1 MKVSI
6 LLYHKFKHMEYCS
19 HNNIFLEYKLLKIKF
34 RSVVMKVNSA
44 ELAENKLLVLYV
56 IKSLRQPISKTQ
68 LNEIILENNFIN
80 YFTLQQ
86 YISELETSEFVCY
99 IEKNNKKL
107 ITITQKGENVLSIF
121 NERISPIKRDI
132 IDNYISKTIDNIK
145 KELTIHSDYT
155 IEKNNSF
162 IVDLKALED
171 EILLIDL
178 KISVPTKK
186 QASTLCAKWKE
197 NPSDI
202 YTKIVQALF
211 NEEN

>member
-1 MKVSI
+1 M
-6 LLYHKFKHMEYCS
+6 YE
-19 HNNIFLEYKLLKIKF
+19 
-34 RSVVMKVNSA
+34 NSA

-68 LNEIILENNFIN
+68 LTEIILENNFIN

-86 YISELETSEFVCY
+86 YISELETAEFVEY

-107 ITITQKGENVLSIF
+107 ITITTKGENVLSIF
-121 NERISPIKRDI
+121 NDRISPIKRDI

-162 IVDLKALED
+162 IVNLKALED
-171 EILLIDL
+171 ETLLIDL

-186 QASTLCAKWKE
+186 QATSLCNRWKE
-197 NPSDI
+197 I
-202 YTKIVQALF
+202 LQIFILK
-211 NEEN
+211 

>member
-1 MKVSI
+1 M
-6 LLYHKFKHMEYCS
+6 YE
-19 HNNIFLEYKLLKIKF
+19 
-34 RSVVMKVNSA
+34 NSA

-68 LNEIILENNFIN
+68 LTEIILENNFIN

-86 YISELETSEFVCY
+86 YISELETAEFVEY
-99 IEKNNKKL
+99 IEKNDKKL
-107 ITITQKGENVLSIF
+107 ITITTKGENVLSIF
-121 NERISPIKRDI
+121 NDRISPIKRDI

-162 IVDLKALED
+162 IVNLKALED
-171 EILLIDL
+171 ETLLIDL

-186 QASTLCAKWKE
+186 QATSLCNRWKE

-202 YTKIVQALF
+202 YTKIVQVLF
-211 NEEN
+211 SDEN

>member
-1 MKVSI
+1 M
-6 LLYHKFKHMEYCS
+6 YE
-19 HNNIFLEYKLLKIKF
+19 
-34 RSVVMKVNSA
+34 NSA

-56 IKSLRQPISKTQ
+56 IQSLKQPISKTQ
-68 LNEIILENNFIN
+68 LTEIILENNFIN

-86 YISELETSEFVCY
+86 YISELESSEFVGY
-99 IEKNNKKL
+99 VEKNNKYAL
-107 ITITQKGENVLSIF
+107 CTSEG
-121 NERISPIKRDI
+121 D
-132 IDNYISKTIDNIK
+132 SKTIDNIK

-186 QASTLCAKWKE
+186 QASNLCARWKE

-202 YTKIVQALF
+202 YTKIVQVLF

>member
-1 MKVSI
+1 M
-6 LLYHKFKHMEYCS
+6 YE
-19 HNNIFLEYKLLKIKF
+19 
-34 RSVVMKVNSA
+34 NSA

-56 IKSLRQPISKTQ
+56 IKSLRQAISKTQ
-68 LNEIILENNFIN
+68 LTEIILENNFIN

-86 YISELETSEFVCY
+86 YISELETAKFVEY
-99 IEKNNKKL
+99 IEKNDKKL
-107 ITITQKGENVLSIF
+107 ITITTKGENVLSIF
-121 NERISPIKRDI
+121 NDRISPIKRDI
-132 IDNYISKTIDNIK
+132 IDNYISKTIDTIK

-171 EILLIDL
+171 ETLLIDL

-186 QASTLCAKWKE
+186 QATSLCNRWKE

-202 YTKIVQALF
+202 YTKIVQVLF
-211 NEEN
+211 SDEN

>member
-1 MKVSI
+1 M
-6 LLYHKFKHMEYCS
+6 YE
-19 HNNIFLEYKLLKIKF
+19 
-34 RSVVMKVNSA
+34 NSA

-56 IKSLRQPISKTQ
+56 IQSLKQPISKTQ
-68 LNEIILENNFIN
+68 LTEIILENNFIN

-86 YISELETSEFVCY
+86 YISELESSEFVGY
-99 IEKNNKKL
+99 VEKNNKKL
-107 ITITQKGENVLSIF
+107 ITITKKGENVLSFF

-186 QASTLCAKWKE
+186 QASNLCAIWKE

-202 YTKIVQALF
+202 YTKIVQVLF

>member
-1 MKVSI
+1 M
-6 LLYHKFKHMEYCS
+6 YE
-19 HNNIFLEYKLLKIKF
+19 
-34 RSVVMKVNSA
+34 NSA

-56 IKSLRQPISKTQ
+56 IKSLKQPISNTQ
-68 LNEIILENNFIN
+68 LTEIILENNFIN

-86 YISELETSEFVCY
+86 YISELEYSNFVKY
-99 IEKNNKKL
+99 IEKNEKKL
-107 ITITQKGENVLSIF
+107 ISITDKGEKVLSFF
-121 NERISPIKRDI
+121 NDRIAPIKRDI

-162 IVDLKALED
+162 IVNLKALED
-171 EILLIDL
+171 ETLLIDL

-186 QASTLCAKWKE
+186 QATSLCNRWKE

-202 YTKIVQALF
+202 YTKIVQVLF
-211 NEEN
+211 SDEN

>member
-1 MKVSI
+1 M
-6 LLYHKFKHMEYCS
+6 YE
-19 HNNIFLEYKLLKIKF
+19 
-34 RSVVMKVNSA
+34 NSA

-68 LNEIILENNFIN
+68 LTEIILENNFIN

-86 YISELETSEFVCY
+86 YISELETAEFVEF
-99 IEKNNKKL
+99 IEKNDKKL
-107 ITITQKGENVLSIF
+107 ITITTKGENVLSIF
-121 NERISPIKRDI
+121 NDRISPIKRDI

-162 IVDLKALED
+162 IVNLKALED
-171 EILLIDL
+171 ETLLIDL

-186 QASTLCAKWKE
+186 QATSLCNRWKE

-202 YTKIVQALF
+202 YTKIVQVLF
-211 NEEN
+211 SDEN

>member
-1 MKVSI
+1 M
-6 LLYHKFKHMEYCS
+6 YE
-19 HNNIFLEYKLLKIKF
+19 
-34 RSVVMKVNSA
+34 NSA

-68 LNEIILENNFIN
+68 LTEIILENNFIN

-86 YISELETSEFVCY
+86 YISELETAEFVEY
-99 IEKNNKKL
+99 IEKNDKKL
-107 ITITQKGENVLSIF
+107 ITITTKGENVLSIF
-121 NERISPIKRDI
+121 NDRISPIKRDI
-132 IDNYISKTIDNIK
+132 IDNYISKTKDNIK

-162 IVDLKALED
+162 IVNLKALED
-171 EILLIDL
+171 ETLLIDL

-186 QASTLCAKWKE
+186 QATSLCNRWKE

-202 YTKIVQALF
+202 YTKIVQVLF
-211 NEEN
+211 SDEN

>member
-1 MKVSI
+1 M
-6 LLYHKFKHMEYCS
+6 YE
-19 HNNIFLEYKLLKIKF
+19 
-34 RSVVMKVNSA
+34 NSA

-56 IKSLRQPISKTQ
+56 IKSLRQAISKTQ
-68 LNEIILENNFIN
+68 LTEIILENNFIN

-86 YISELETSEFVCY
+86 YISELETSKFVEY

-107 ITITQKGENVLSIF
+107 ITITTKGENVLSIF

-171 EILLIDL
+171 ETLLIDL

-186 QASTLCAKWKE
+186 QATSLCNRWKE

-202 YTKIVQALF
+202 YTKIVQVLF
-211 NEEN
+211 SDEN

>member
-1 MKVSI
+1 M
-6 LLYHKFKHMEYCS
+6 YE
-19 HNNIFLEYKLLKIKF
+19 
-34 RSVVMKVNSA
+34 NSA

-68 LNEIILENNFIN
+68 LTEIILENNFIN

-86 YISELETSEFVCY
+86 YISELDTAEFVEY
-99 IEKNNKKL
+99 IEKNNKIL
-107 ITITQKGENVLSIF
+107 ITITSKGENVLSIF
-121 NERISPIKRDI
+121 NDRISPIKRDI

-162 IVDLKALED
+162 VVDLKALED
-171 EILLIDL
+171 ETLLIDL

-186 QASTLCAKWKE
+186 QATSLCNRWKE

-202 YTKIVQALF
+202 YTKIVQVLF
-211 NEEN
+211 SEEN

>member
-1 MKVSI
+1 M
-6 LLYHKFKHMEYCS
+6 YE
-19 HNNIFLEYKLLKIKF
+19 
-34 RSVVMKVNSA
+34 NSA

-56 IKSLRQPISKTQ
+56 IKSLRQAISKTQ
-68 LNEIILENNFIN
+68 LTEIILENNFIN

-86 YISELETSEFVCY
+86 YISELETAKFVEY
-99 IEKNNKKL
+99 IEKNDKKL
-107 ITITQKGENVLSIF
+107 ITITTKGENVLSIF
-121 NERISPIKRDI
+121 NDRISPIKRDI
-132 IDNYISKTIDNIK
+132 IDNYISKTIDSIK

-171 EILLIDL
+171 ETLLIDL

-186 QASTLCAKWKE
+186 QATSLCNRWKE

-202 YTKIVQALF
+202 YTKIVQVLF
-211 NEEN
+211 SDEN

>member
-1 MKVSI
+1 M
-6 LLYHKFKHMEYCS
+6 YET
-19 HNNIFLEYKLLKIKF
+19 
-34 RSVVMKVNSA
+34 SA

-68 LNEIILENNFIN
+68 LTEIILENNFIN

-86 YISELETSEFVCY
+86 YISELETAKFVEY
-99 IEKNNKKL
+99 IEKNDKKL
-107 ITITQKGENVLSIF
+107 ITITTKGENVLSIF
-121 NERISPIKRDI
+121 NDRIAPIKRDI

-162 IVDLKALED
+162 VVDLKALED
-171 EILLIDL
+171 ETLLIDL

-186 QASTLCAKWKE
+186 QATSLCNRWKE

-202 YTKIVQALF
+202 YTKIVQVLF
-211 NEEN
+211 SDEN

>member
-1 MKVSI
+1 M
-6 LLYHKFKHMEYCS
+6 YE
-19 HNNIFLEYKLLKIKF
+19 
-34 RSVVMKVNSA
+34 NSA

-56 IKSLRQPISKTQ
+56 IQSLKQPISKTQ
-68 LNEIILENNFIN
+68 LTEIILENNFIN

-86 YISELETSEFVCY
+86 YISELESSEFVGY
-99 IEKNNKKL
+99 VEKNNKKL
-107 ITITQKGENVLSIF
+107 ITITKKGENVLSFF

-186 QASTLCAKWKE
+186 QASNLCTRWKE

-202 YTKIVQALF
+202 YTKIVQVLF

>member
-1 MKVSI
+1 M
-6 LLYHKFKHMEYCS
+6 YE
-19 HNNIFLEYKLLKIKF
+19 
-34 RSVVMKVNSA
+34 NSA

-56 IKSLRQPISKTQ
+56 IKSLRQAISKTQ
-68 LNEIILENNFIN
+68 LTEIILENNFIN

-86 YISELETSEFVCY
+86 YISELETAKFVEY
-99 IEKNNKKL
+99 IEKNDKKL
-107 ITITQKGENVLSIF
+107 ITITTKGENVLSIF
-121 NERISPIKRDI
+121 NDRISPIKRDI

-162 IVDLKALED
+162 VVDLKALED
-171 EILLIDL
+171 ETLLIDL

-186 QASTLCAKWKE
+186 QATSLCNRWKE

-202 YTKIVQALF
+202 YTKIVQVLF
-211 NEEN
+211 SDEN

>member
-1 MKVSI
+1 M
-6 LLYHKFKHMEYCS
+6 YE
-19 HNNIFLEYKLLKIKF
+19 N
-34 RSVVMKVNSA
+34 SV

-68 LNEIILENNFIN
+68 LTEIILENNFIN

-86 YISELETSEFVCY
+86 YISELETAEFVEY
-99 IEKNNKKL
+99 IEKNDKKL
-107 ITITQKGENVLSIF
+107 ITITSSGDNVLSIF
-121 NERISPIKRDI
+121 NDRISPIKRDI

-162 IVDLKALED
+162 IVNLKALED
-171 EILLIDL
+171 ETLLIDL

-186 QASTLCAKWKE
+186 QATSLCNRWKE

-202 YTKIVQALF
+202 YTKIVQVLF
-211 NEEN
+211 SDEN

>member
-1 MKVSI
+1 M
-6 LLYHKFKHMEYCS
+6 YET
-19 HNNIFLEYKLLKIKF
+19 
-34 RSVVMKVNSA
+34 SA

-68 LNEIILENNFIN
+68 LTEIILENNFIN

-86 YISELETSEFVCY
+86 YISELETAKFVEY
-99 IEKNNKKL
+99 IEKNDKKL
-107 ITITQKGENVLSIF
+107 ITITTKGENVLSIF
-121 NERISPIKRDI
+121 NDRISPIKRDI
-132 IDNYISKTIDNIK
+132 IDNYISKTIDSIK

-171 EILLIDL
+171 ETLLIDL

-186 QASTLCAKWKE
+186 QATSLCNRWKE

-202 YTKIVQALF
+202 YTKIVQVLF
-211 NEEN
+211 SDEN